1 MFFQPLPAK
10 DRRMNHRGAG
20 AARSQAKHSS
30 LIDVADLRLL
40 SFFFFFSF
48 FEVGSQLE
56 LELAVAF
63 YLP

>member
-40 SFFFFFSF
+40 LFFFFSF

>member
-30 LIDVADLRLL
+30 LIDVADLGLL
-40 SFFFFFSF
+40 FFFFSF

>member
-40 SFFFFFSF
+40 FFFFSF